1 VILIKI
7 LHKVYDCCILSFSA
21 LTVITFSGEEIW
33 AIHLERI
40 QSFKKRAI
48 KSVPPQNVQ
57 WCSNSPCPSILAFY
71 EEIIRFTARKHKL
84 KRELVA
90 PMSNFMKTKHY
101 SVGHDLVIYSIT
113 QSHFGFQTNLGKCKN
128 ILYCLWLR

>member
-1 VILIKI
+1 MILIKI

-48 KSVPPQNVQ
+48 KSVPPVD
-57 WCSNSPCPSILAFY
+57 AF
-71 EEIIRFTARKHKL
+71 TL
-84 KRELVA
+84 
-90 PMSNFMKTKHY
+90 KTKARP
-101 SVGHDLVIYSIT
+101 IPI
-113 QSHFGFQTNLGKCKN
+113 N
-128 ILYCLWLR
+128 IPP